1 MNLSAR
7 RHPGAYSPKCV
18 EEVFSNSRKLA
29 GRLFL
34 AAHSNRLTER
44 HVQKI
49 NGHMRVLRRKE
60 VALVRRIFVM
70 VALALVVVVM
80 MAVAAPA
87 FAAIHQLARM
97 ECANGSSEVVQEQD
111 PPGLEGQSNADNEMQ
126 STRSVSKNDTAASHA
141 LKKED
146 CPAPNK

>member
-1 MNLSAR
+1 
-7 RHPGAYSPKCV
+7 
-18 EEVFSNSRKLA
+18 
-29 GRLFL
+29 
-34 AAHSNRLTER
+34 
-44 HVQKI
+44 
-49 NGHMRVLRRKE
+49 MRVLRRKE

-70 VALALVVVVM
+70 VALALVVAVM

-141 LKKED
+141 FKPED
-146 CPAPNK
+146 CPAPNKNK

>member
-1 MNLSAR
+1 
-7 RHPGAYSPKCV
+7 
-18 EEVFSNSRKLA
+18 
-29 GRLFL
+29 
-34 AAHSNRLTER
+34 
-44 HVQKI
+44 
-49 NGHMRVLRRKE
+49 MRVLRRKE

-70 VALALVVVVM
+70 VALALVVAVM

-97 ECANGSSEVVQEQD
+97 ECANGSASEVVQEQD